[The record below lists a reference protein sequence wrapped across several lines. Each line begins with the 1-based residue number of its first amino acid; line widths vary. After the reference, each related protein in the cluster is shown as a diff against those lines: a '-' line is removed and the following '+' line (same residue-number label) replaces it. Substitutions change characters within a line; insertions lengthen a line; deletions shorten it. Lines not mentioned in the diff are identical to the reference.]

1 MTSFVL
7 HLIYIG
13 YKIVLTKFSF
23 LFHIRFGFIDPQ
35 YFESIFGSNN
45 IVVYVYGATEDTD
58 YDSSIGSQYLKII
71 IRFPPESGY

>member
-7 HLIYIG
+7 HLMYIG
-13 YKIVLTKFSF
+13 YNIMGYANLY
-23 LFHIRFGFIDPQ
+23 HICFRFIDPH
-35 YFESIFGSNN
+35 YFQSMFDSNN

-58 YDSSIGSQYLKII
+58 YDSSIGSQCLKII

>member
-1 MTSFVL
+1 MTYFVV

-13 YKIVLTKFSF
+13 YKIIIGYVNPC
-23 LFHIRFGFIDPQ
+23 HIRFGFIDPH

-45 IVVYVYGATEDTD
+45 IVVYVYGATENTD

>member
-1 MTSFVL
+1 MISIRYVNPC
-7 HLIYIG
+7 
-13 YKIVLTKFSF
+13 
-23 LFHIRFGFIDPQ
+23 HIRVGFIDPH